1 MNQELP
7 KRKSI
12 LLEHFNYSLPG
23 SYFITICTDNRKN
36 LFWSGTLDENVFTVD
51 VVGANFVRPKNLP
64 LSSIG
69 KTIMCELERWNLTYE
84 NVSVDAYTIMPDHLH
99 VLISISEG
107 KNGRTQFAPTVSRMV
122 KQFKGA
128 VTKAVGFSVWQKS
141 FMDHIIRDEDDYN
154 LRLKYISENPLRLN
168 ASE

>member
-1 MNQELP
+1 MNVELP
-7 KRKSI
+7 KRQNI
-12 LLEHFNYSLPG
+12 RLQNFDYSSPG
-23 SYFITICTDNRKN
+23 VYFITICTENRKN
-36 LFWSGTLDENVFTVD
+36 YFWSGVFEED
-51 VVGANFVRPKNLP
+51 AFIMDSVGANFVRPKNLP

-69 KTIMCELERWNLTYE
+69 KTIMCELERWNITYE

-99 VLISISEG
+99 VLISILED
-107 KNGRTQFAPTVSRMV
+107 KNGRTKFAPTVSRMV

-154 LRLKYISENPLRLN
+154 TRLKYISENPLRLN

>member
-1 MNQELP
+1 M
-7 KRKSI
+7 
-12 LLEHFNYSLPG
+12 
-23 SYFITICTDNRKN
+23 
-36 LFWSGTLDENVFTVD
+36 FTVD
-51 VVGANFVRPKNLP
+51 AVGANFVRPKNLP

-69 KTIMCELERWNLTYE
+69 KTIMCELERWNITYE

-154 LRLKYISENPLRLN
+154 TRLKYISENPLRLN